1 MSKKKKELYR
11 LEAKI
16 ITLFKDRTNAVLN
29 YKQIASALDIKDT
42 KGRNNIIRILNTLHS
57 QERLKSSKR
66 GQYQYNTA
74 SLELV
79 TTSLIIIPSGKGVVK
94 IDGYEEELIVPRKFL
109 NKALHGDTVEISI
122 HRKIK

>member
-57 QERLKSSKR
+57 QERL
-66 GQYQYNTA
+66 
-74 SLELV
+74 
-79 TTSLIIIPSGKGVVK
+79 
-94 IDGYEEELIVPRKFL
+94 IV
-109 NKALHGDTVEISI
+109 
-122 HRKIK
+122 